1 MPADNTYRI
10 TGSLMKAVR
19 NGECPEYIRRK
30 FVEHERI
37 EPTTVMQKGLY
48 FEQLVLGA
56 NSRDQFEVPMKP
68 GKDRKPPK
76 SASKETKW
84 NYLVGRLR
92 ITKNPEVRKRTDK
105 QLQAVIDR
113 LPDDREPDEP
123 TGWASEIIDLANRTK
138 KAFHGLGI
146 SIIESQLNYKDNE
159 LSGWV
164 DAAIQFQGRGA
175 LLELKYTETRR
186 DDRWHGWADLENVDM
201 TQARHYTLLH
211 KRRFGEFI
219 PFYLFIVGKSGWFRF
234 VQVVCSE
241 QALDAHQN
249 EIEAVK
255 DRMALWEET
264 GFPAEPEYSKC
275 QDCPFRENCIDAETL
290 PTLEKL
296 YL

>member
-1 MPADNTYRI
+1 
-10 TGSLMKAVR
+10 MKAVR

-175 LLELKYTETRR
+175 LL
-186 DDRWHGWADLENVDM
+186 
-201 TQARHYTLLH
+201 
-211 KRRFGEFI
+211 
-219 PFYLFIVGKSGWFRF
+219 
-234 VQVVCSE
+234 
-241 QALDAHQN
+241 
-249 EIEAVK
+249 
-255 DRMALWEET
+255 
-264 GFPAEPEYSKC
+264 
-275 QDCPFRENCIDAETL
+275 
-290 PTLEKL
+290 
-296 YL
+296 